1 MKIYKDVKIY
11 LHLRK
16 YKIFSKVSPNVRKTT
31 KQLKQPNWNISRVKV
46 MHSFV
51 SKKFSF

>member
-16 YKIFSKVSPNVRKTT
+16 YKIFSKVSPNVRKMI
-31 KQLKQPNWNISRVKV
+31 KQLKQPNWNIFRIKV
-46 MHSFV
+46 IHPFV
-51 SKKFSF
+51 SKKN